1 MRAALLTMC
10 GIFGFTGPPD
20 PDRLALLRDALR
32 HRGPDGEGELV
43 RPILS
48 MGCDRLAIIGRADGS
63 QPLASEDGRIQ
74 LVCNGEIYNFRA
86 LRQEL
91 ERRGHRF
98 ATGSD
103 AEVIVH
109 AFEDDGEAALGRLQ
123 GMFAL
128 ALWDEAAGRLL
139 LARDPAGMK
148 SLFYLRHE
156 ERWWFASEAK
166 ALLLAAG
173 VERRLDPRG
182 LDGLLRLGFVPGPR
196 TLFAGVTRL
205 PAGHCL
211 TIESSGNTLGNT
223 RLAPF
228 ATAPFATEKTVPA
241 RGDLTAEL
249 RRRLGAAVDSHLQ
262 AEVPVGA
269 SLSGG
274 LDSSFLVGLMAE
286 RLGAGVKTFAIGCP
300 GDQDERPFARRVAE
314 RFRTDHQEIT
324 VGADDLWPRLPRV
337 VWQSEEPRGGPLVPN
352 SMLFDRA
359 AQDVRVLL
367 LGEGADELFGGYLR
381 FKTALPPLGFLPQS
395 LAAPLYGTRK
405 LGAARE
411 LYAPAL
417 RAARAQ
423 EDPLVTS
430 LGPALRQYGARRL
443 AGLLDYERRTQ
454 LPNAHLPRVDLL
466 SMAHALEVR
475 LPFLD
480 SGVVALSEQVPLT
493 AKVAWRDEKMI
504 LREAAKGLLPE
515 DILRRRKQGQANP
528 LQLWEAAGLLD
539 HAADLLAGPSVRARG
554 LFQPR
559 VVDRLLT
566 RLRRGRGL
574 PFDRNRLHFL
584 VLIEI
589 WQRVFLDPERLA
601 PPR

>member
-1 MRAALLTMC
+1 MC

-20 PDRLALLRDALR
+20 PDRLGLLRDALR
-32 HRGPDGEGELV
+32 HRGPDGSGELV
-43 RPILS
+43 RPALS
-48 MGCDRLAIIGRADGS
+48 MGCDRLAIVGRANGA

-74 LVCNGEIYNFRA
+74 LVCNGEIYNFRV
-86 LRQEL
+86 LRREL

-103 AEVIVH
+103 AEVVVH
-109 AFEDDGEAALGRLQ
+109 AYEDEGEAALGRLQ

-128 ALWDEAAGRLL
+128 ALWDEASGRLL

-148 SLFYLRHE
+148 SLFYLRHQD
-156 ERWWFASEAK
+156 RWWFASEAK
-166 ALLLAAG
+166 ALLLATG
-173 VERRLDPRG
+173 MERRLDPRG

-196 TLFAGVTRL
+196 TLFAGVARL
-205 PAGHCL
+205 PAGHWMR
-211 TIESSGNTLGNT
+211 IERSGESQIE
-223 RLAPF
+223 PF
-228 ATAPFATEKTVPA
+228 AVPPTTAPAVASP
-241 RGDLTAEL
+241 GEL
-249 RRRLGAAVDSHLQ
+249 RRRLGVAVESHLA

-314 RFRTDHQEIT
+314 RFRTDHREIT
-324 VGADDLWPRLPRV
+324 VGPDDLWPRLPRV
-337 VWQSEEPRGGPLVPN
+337 IWQAEEPRSGPLVPN
-352 SMLFDRA
+352 SLLFERA
-359 AQDVRVLL
+359 AEDVRVLL

-381 FKTALPPLGFLPQS
+381 FKTALPPLGFLPAR
-395 LAAPLYGTRK
+395 LGAALYGTRK

-417 RAARAQ
+417 RAARAL
-423 EDPLVTS
+423 EDPLTTW
-430 LGPALRQYGARRL
+430 LGPALRQRGARRL
-443 AGLLDYERRTQ
+443 AGFLDFERRVQ

-480 SGVVALSEQVPLT
+480 SGVVELSERMPLA
-493 AKVAWRDEKMI
+493 AKVGWRDEKMI
-504 LREAAKGLLPE
+504 LREAARGLLPDE
-515 DILRRRKQGQANP
+515 ILRRRKQGQANP
-528 LQLWEAAGLLD
+528 LRLWEAAGLLD
-539 HAADLLAGPSVRARG
+539 HAADLLAAPAVRARG

-559 VVDRLLT
+559 FVDRLLT
-566 RLRRGRGL
+566 RLRRGSGA

-589 WQRVFLDPERLA
+589 WHHVFLDPQRLA
-601 PPR
+601 PPA